1 MDLEEA
7 LRFLNLS
14 GDSTLNELDASFR
27 SLVKTYHPDRNQER
41 AEWSHRMTV
50 RLNEAYDLI
59 RFSIQEKAENAS
71 KSRKSGPMDPQEFRQ
86 AFSQAKQEILKGIF
100 LYYTYGLH
108 NVHLRKEGVFHY
120 RFKTALH
127 HMQKGIRQLSV
138 LLPLSPKERYRDY
151 LLLFRLFGESFLQNM
166 KINRAFIPNDSHE
179 MKAYRHYYSGTTILD
194 SVLKAKLFPRDFSS
208 ELMTPKSLAVSEHEF
223 ITVITHYQDCSW
235 IQESIIK
242 LTLIE
247 LLNRLDKFKEGTTS

>member
-7 LRFLNLS
+7 LQFLHLRA
-14 GDSTLNELDASFR
+14 DSTLNDLDASFR
-27 SLVKTYHPDRNQER
+27 SLVKAYHPDRNQEK
-41 AEWSHRMTV
+41 AEWSHMMTV

-59 RFSIQEKAENAS
+59 RLSIQERAETAS
-71 KSRKSGPMDPQEFRQ
+71 KSRKPEPMDPQEFRQ

-108 NVHLRKEGVFHY
+108 NVHLRKEGVLHY
-120 RFKTALH
+120 RFKTALRH
-127 HMQKGIRQLSV
+127 LQNGIRHLSI
-138 LLPLSPKERYRDY
+138 LIPLSPKERYRDY

-166 KINRAFIPNDSHE
+166 KINRTFIPNDSLE
-179 MKAYRHYYSGTTILD
+179 MKAYRHYHGGTTILD
-194 SVLKAKLFPRDFSS
+194 SVLKAKLFPRDFPSD
-208 ELMTPKSLAVSEHEF
+208 LMTPKSLAVSEHEF
-223 ITVITHYQDCSW
+223 IMVITHYQNSSW

-247 LLNRLDKFKEGTTS
+247 LLNRLDKFKAGTT